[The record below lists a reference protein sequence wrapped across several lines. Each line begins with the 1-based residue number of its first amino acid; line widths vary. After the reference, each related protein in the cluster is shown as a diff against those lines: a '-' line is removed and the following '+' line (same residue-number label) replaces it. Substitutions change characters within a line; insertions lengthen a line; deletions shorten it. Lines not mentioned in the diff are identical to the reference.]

1 MTTASIGK
9 RSESQLAV
17 YTLMIADHDS
27 GFILGFDVMSVEDSP
42 AAMHARIPNAVA
54 KILLQNQ
61 IVPRRL
67 IVRSDKLRGFLKP
80 LAQSLNIVL
89 QYSDEL
95 PSIDQAAESLGGW
108 LRGGMP

>member
-1 MTTASIGK
+1 MQRGP
-9 RSESQLAV
+9 
-17 YTLMIADHDS
+17 
-27 GFILGFDVMSVEDSP
+27 F
-42 AAMHARIPNAVA
+42 AR
-54 KILLQNQ
+54 ILLQSQ

-67 IVRSDKLRGFLKP
+67 MVRSDKLRGLLKL

-95 PSIDQAAESLGGW
+95 PSIDQAAESLGEW